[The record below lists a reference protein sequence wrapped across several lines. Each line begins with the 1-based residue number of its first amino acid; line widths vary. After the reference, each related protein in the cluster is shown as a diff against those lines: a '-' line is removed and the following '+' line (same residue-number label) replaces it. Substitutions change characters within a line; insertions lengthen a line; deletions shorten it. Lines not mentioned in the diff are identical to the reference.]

1 MGRKNK
7 IHIVEIVKNILTKK
21 ALSRNADE
29 ILLKEA
35 EYEDK
40 IWYTRHIAL
49 KQSLLIQKSGK
60 ITCILRS
67 S

>member
-49 KQSLLIQKSGK
+49 K
-60 ITCILRS
+60 
-67 S
+67 